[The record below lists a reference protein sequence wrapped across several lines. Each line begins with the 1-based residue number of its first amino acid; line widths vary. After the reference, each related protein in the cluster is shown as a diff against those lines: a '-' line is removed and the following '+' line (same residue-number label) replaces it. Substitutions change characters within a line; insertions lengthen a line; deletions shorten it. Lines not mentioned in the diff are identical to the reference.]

1 LLTFSILTKLN
12 RIFGSK
18 FPKKYLLK
26 ILIDLL
32 KQEAKKWQDRK
43 EVIDALLTIL
53 QKNPRLVVTDY
64 YELVNDLKKVNILF
78 DKTKKLLSII

>member
-1 LLTFSILTKLN
+1 MLTFSILTKLN